1 MQFTVNQC
9 SLTIS
14 DEWIRTADL
23 WCQKQPLCQLSHNHC
38 RKEEYCS
45 CKWWYLKKFWKI
57 VFGNMLSLTKADLLQ
72 RLDHFYLFLNENI
85 FLIIRI
91 NRLKHDRSLLKA
103 RLQFSRL
110 LTRVFYVQFSQL
122 VWMRNTDWGYRKR
135 GGNKYYFWECW
146 RMAMHRF
153 KFVWCVC

>member
-1 MQFTVNQC
+1 
-9 SLTIS
+9 
-14 DEWIRTADL
+14 
-23 WCQKQPLCQLSHNHC
+23 
-38 RKEEYCS
+38 
-45 CKWWYLKKFWKI
+45 
-57 VFGNMLSLTKADLLQ
+57 MLSLTKADLLQ

-122 VWMRNTDWGYRKR
+122 VWMRNTD
-135 GGNKYYFWECW
+135 
-146 RMAMHRF
+146 
-153 KFVWCVC
+153 